1 MQKLL
6 FFSGKKKKK
15 KKNCCVYAD
24 KAFENVTSCKLTTSL
39 VFTNQAVII
48 NKIGMAMFLS
58 GDSNGTA

>member
-1 MQKLL
+1 M
-6 FFSGKKKKK
+6 
-15 KKNCCVYAD
+15 YAD

-48 NKIGMAMFLS
+48 DKIGMAMFLS